1 MAKFQQKDENRIKL
15 KRKITIKNNFFK
27 LLRIIEFVALFY
39 VVYKVSGG

>member
-1 MAKFQQKDENRIKL
+1 MAKFVQKNDQQVKL

-27 LLRIIEFVALFY
+27 LLRIIEFVALIY